1 MKAIMAMARHRV
13 IGHAGGMPW
22 HLPEEFRFFKKTTMG
37 HTIVM
42 GRKTYESLGKPLSG
56 RRNIVLSRTMRI
68 SDPFSVVDN
77 REVRPSSER
86 PRGSEEGHRLK
97 EELASEVKE
106 YEESSDPFSVVDNRE
121 VRPSSERPRG
131 SEEGHRLKEEL
142 ASEVN
147 RHGISALDSGV
158 TVVQNLEALKKLNIP
173 SEEIFV
179 IGGADIFRLLLP
191 ECDELFITHVH
202 RDVEGDTFL
211 PPFEE
216 DFEEGKI
223 ILENKDF
230 TVYQYHRRYPFSA
243 VDNRKA

>member
-68 SDPFSVVDN
+68 
-77 REVRPSSER
+77 
-86 PRGSEEGHRLK
+86 
-97 EELASEVKE
+97 
-106 YEESSDPFSVVDNRE
+106 SDPFSVVDNRE